1 MNTNPLPLQK
11 SELPLDAGMLD
22 GLSDPV
28 FLVDPSHVIVDYNR
42 AAKQL
47 LGEDAL
53 SVRLDELLDSKD
65 IIRTV
70 RGAGYAL
77 DQNKI

>member
-1 MNTNPLPLQK
+1 MNTYPLPIQK

-53 SVRLDELLDSKD
+53 SVRRKRYYPHGPWSWLRFRPE
-65 IIRTV
+65 
-70 RGAGYAL
+70 
-77 DQNKI
+77 